1 MSSIFDTCKHTY
13 IEDGTC
19 QLCGL
24 DIGGVYIDMD
34 ASYSEHHQFSS
45 SSSLQPFEADLK
57 NLSIS
62 DEVKNLVYK
71 MAMSCRKETHR
82 MGVRKQQIFSFIY
95 FAYLQLGYNFDPE
108 KIIKELGMTQRET
121 NMALRIISGTS
132 ASDIPLPLN
141 EEAGEVL
148 SAPVVVISP
157 ILYINEICKENDLE
171 KYTEE
176 ISKLAKETLDKNK
189 LLFEF
194 NPKHVALAIVKHYM
208 NLNAI
213 VISKFAKVN
222 GISDSILK
230 QHITRILKIK

>member
-13 IEDGTC
+13 IDDGVC
-19 QLCGL
+19 QDCGL
-24 DIGGVYIDMD
+24 EVGVYIDME
-34 ASYSEHHQFSS
+34 STYSDHHQYSNPNNI
-45 SSSLQPFEADLK
+45 QPFEADLK
-57 NLSIS
+57 SLSIS

-95 FAYLQLGYNFDPE
+95 FAYLQLGYTFDPE

-132 ASDIPLPLN
+132 ASDIPLPMN
-141 EEAGEVL
+141 EAAGEVL

-157 ILYINEICKENDLE
+157 ALYIDEICKENKLE
-171 KYTEE
+171 EHCEE
-176 ISKLAKETLDKNK
+176 ISKLTKEILDKNK

-194 NPKHVALAIVKHYM
+194 NPKHVALAITKHYM
-208 NLNAI
+208 NLNDI
-213 VISKFAKVN
+213 VISKFAKLN

-230 QHITRILKIK
+230 QHITRILKV